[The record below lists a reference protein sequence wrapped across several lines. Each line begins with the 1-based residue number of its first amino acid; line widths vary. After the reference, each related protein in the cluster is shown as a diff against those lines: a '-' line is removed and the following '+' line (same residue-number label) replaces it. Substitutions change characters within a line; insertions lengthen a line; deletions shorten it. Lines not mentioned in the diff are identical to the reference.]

1 MRKKIYLFFLLLNF
15 FFLFSLASIGQ
26 NCQHTVIL
34 YDAYSDGWDGN
45 LLTINVDGIPVLE
58 NITFDNS
65 INDGDSAIF
74 TFPATTGSII
84 TTTFT
89 AVSYSYEAD
98 YTIFD
103 NENNIIA
110 TDGDGGTSSSSG
122 TAPVGLTEEDNI
134 FGFCPEGD
142 MEYLSGTTFSADTL
156 IVNPGSLN
164 KTIIGLEII
173 SGVGIDNPFNLTSL
187 NFNTNGSSDAITD
200 ITNARVY
207 CTLSDS
213 TFSTDSL
220 YGNFENPNGDFT
232 VNGEILLNYGKNYF
246 WLTYDISQDAT
257 LNNFVD
263 AECTSFVISG
273 NTETPEVTAPAG
285 NREISSDVYLV
296 AGINELTTC
305 DVMVYD
311 EGGPNG
317 DYENN
322 FDGTI
327 TFYPNEELSY
337 IQVEVLSLV
346 IGNNEDY
353 LKIYDGNSTDAPL
366 VANLTGTLNDT
377 TFIASND
384 GSMTIEFTTNIAG
397 TFDGFVL
404 NVSCY
409 EPIEAPSIAVNP
421 LPFDGIEVGV
431 LDVSGTLMSWDNV
444 PYSLGYYINFG
455 TDNPPTNIL
464 NNEDLGFTNSY
475 TPELDYL
482 QTYYWQII
490 PYNNIGSTAD
500 CPVWSFSTSSDVP
513 VANINLNFADFG
525 TSTIYPPAVSDT
537 IFNFTLTNLGVG
549 ELSIE
554 SFTDLEGTPFSTNLG
569 LGADTI
575 SLASNETSEPFI
587 FAFQPTEEG
596 YFETEFTIVT
606 SGGEITVTLSGEGY
620 LLPSGMVEV
629 GTGDLINQS
638 LPMEPFYG
646 YSYSQSIYLQHEIKE
661 DGRIERIYY
670 HYNGYQEWGPDAI
683 KIYMGHT
690 TLTGLDNWVSIDD
703 LVEVH
708 EGELSVEAVDGWVEI
723 VLTTPFEYN
732 NTDNLVVAFEEN
744 TTGYHS
750 SSSEFFCTESDT
762 TMSICYYNDNNNPDP
777 NDPPD
782 GNLMESRP
790 NIRFL
795 FAPIPTGP
803 AISFSPMEL
812 DFNEIIAAN
821 DSITTTFTVINN
833 GVENLDISG
842 IDVEGPFVINFDGEI
857 TIEAGESY
865 DFEIEFFPTSSGV
878 FTGTVT
884 FTTNATT
891 GDGVITLMGTAYPS
905 TYLGESFEEGF
916 PPLGWTIEN
925 LSEGNDW
932 TQYNLGAL
940 EGNYNAQLYYNGT
953 NFSDGRLITPLLE
966 LNTVDEIDDF
976 VSFYAKSNSTDAILK
991 VEYSYDGVNFI
1002 EIDEI
1007 DLEPNYSQYVIDLNT
1022 ITVIEDQGIFIAFHG
1037 ITTTNYYTSI
1047 YMDVVLYPPTFLDPI
1062 SPVASSNPIPEDETS
1077 ELNILSLDLG
1087 WDEIFEATG
1096 YYVNIGT
1103 DNPPTNMIQN
1113 ESVEENSFNLNDLEY
1128 STTYYWQVVPYNTFG
1143 SAEECPIWSFTT
1155 MDPLPPGVVQVGF
1168 GEMTTQPLPMN
1179 CYYGYTYSQTIYTS
1193 EELVNDVEGTA
1204 RIEKISYYYNGNSAF
1219 GPDEIQ
1225 IYMGH
1230 TNLSN
1235 FENDSWVTT
1244 DNLALVYDGEISVTN
1259 EEGWI
1264 DIVLSIPFTYNGTD
1278 NLVVGFDENTD
1289 GFHGSSDD
1297 FYSSATDSIM
1307 SLNYYSDGTN
1317 PNPTDLTSIPSATTI
1332 AARPNTQF
1340 YFGAL
1345 PTGPVVMFS
1354 SSDLSFS
1361 TIPAETEDS
1370 IQINI
1375 FNTGISDLVINSLD
1389 INPPFY
1395 SDYSGTLVPG
1405 SSDIA
1410 NIYFQPTEA
1419 GIFTDTLWSN
1429 SNTSTIEVF
1438 AVLSGAS
1445 YPSNYIGE
1453 SFENEFHPEGWNIQN
1468 NGVNQ
1473 WVQYSY
1479 GSYEGEKCARLSNSS
1494 LGNSISNLI
1503 TPQLVITN
1511 NDFITFY
1518 AKKNST
1524 SYGSLIITYSEDS
1537 INFINLD
1544 TINLSTSY
1552 ESFTVSF
1559 ENIPEGNYYIGFLGD
1574 LSTVYNYLSLDAV
1587 IYPPIY
1593 IPPYPPAASTEP
1605 VPADLTEDLSIFTVD
1620 MSWNNN
1626 FFANACKINF
1636 GTDQSTFTEDSAE
1649 DLGNLE
1655 NYQKTSLEY
1664 GTIYYWQILPYNDYG
1679 TAENCPIWSFTTMAD
1694 PTITSLPW
1702 FEDFEEPE
1710 GWLTQGT
1717 FNWTL
1722 YVPAGGDDN
1731 VQGIRALY
1739 PAYSGGNAEAISPPV
1754 VLDVDAE
1761 LVFKWSHGYTTNNPT
1776 AQMQVSTS
1784 TNGLDWEV
1792 IWDKEGEDFD
1802 SDDGANSF
1810 APGDYVNAVVS
1821 LANYNGQTV
1830 YVKFDA
1836 ISEYGGY
1843 PVFVDSIEIKESVD
1857 MEFISTTTTQTNTS
1871 YIFPGYDN
1879 QEIIAVEIT
1888 TEGNANPFEVT
1899 EFEFNT
1905 TGSTDAGNDIT
1916 NAKVYYTGTDNDF
1929 EEINEF
1935 GSVNNPN
1942 GDFTITGTQNILGGT
1957 NYFWLVYG
1965 ISENAT
1971 LENIVD
1977 AQCNSVKIDG
1987 IIQNTEISIP
1997 DGDREIHIAPD
2008 TIIMGTTT
2016 EINTCFAYFYDNG
2029 GVNANYISA
2038 SNETLVIYP
2047 DGADAKVK
2055 INFSIFNTYF
2065 SDDLVIY
2072 DGNSNSAPLIGEY
2085 SGSTI
2090 PEEIISSANDGSLT
2104 IEFSPSSNANAGW
2117 EAVVSCHYMIPD
2129 LELSVSSITFENTY
2143 ENVAAPSHEI
2153 FIRNDGAA
2161 NLNVASHQINGADA
2175 SMFSVSATYPMEIIP
2190 GDSVAVYI
2198 GFTPTS
2204 YGDKIAGVLFTD
2216 VTGEYTDL
2224 ALLYGHCIDPTL
2236 TPSFTE
2242 TFNESVPAAGWQSYE
2257 GQLTENSNLTIVP
2270 VGWFSA
2276 DFANDNEHEN
2286 GASAKREPYF
2296 EENYWLVTPPIN
2308 LGTQG
2313 FDLHFDLALTTH
2325 NENEESSID
2334 LNGKFAVVISTDNGE
2349 TWSSNNILQEWNNS
2363 DTISNVGE
2371 SVSISLDDYS
2381 GTIRLAFYSELTQIA
2396 SDGYDIFV
2404 DNVTVGTPCDLN
2416 IDLGDDINTNVI
2428 DLPYTVSIED
2438 NYASYQWFNNGV
2450 AIDGETNNSYE
2461 ITALGFYQLTLEVT
2475 DENGCQA
2482 SDDIN
2487 VEIFIGM
2494 ELLNNT
2500 KISIYP
2506 NPNAGIFNLE
2516 INSDVKE
2523 FSFELTNMK
2532 GQVIYNKIVKSSNY
2546 KEIIDISHLEKGIY
2560 YIKVINAN
2568 SVKTEKLII
2577 K

>member
-1 MRKKIYLFFLLLNF
+1 MNVY
-15 FFLFSLASIGQ
+15 
-26 NCQHTVIL
+26 
-34 YDAYSDGWDGN
+34 
-45 LLTINVDGIPVLE
+45 VDGILVTAVDENGMEVTDIVCPDDPAGNIPHPFTFQADNGSVITIVFPSTGTWPSEIYYHIFGITGETLLE
-58 NITFDNS
+58 NGNS
-65 INDGDSAIF
+65 DGISE
-74 TFPATTGSII
+74 S
-84 TTTFT
+84 
-89 AVSYSYEAD
+89 
-98 YTIFD
+98 
-103 NENNIIA
+103 
-110 TDGDGGTSSSSG
+110 
-122 TAPVGLTEEDNI
+122 DNI
-134 FGFCPEGD
+134 LGFCPEGD
-142 MEYLSGTTFSADTL
+142 MEYLSSTAFLADTL

-164 KTIIGLEII
+164 KAIIGLEII

-187 NFNTNGSSDAITD
+187 NFNTDGSSDAIID
-200 ITNARVY
+200 IANAKVY
-207 CTLSDS
+207 CTFTDS

-246 WLTYDISQDAT
+246 WLAYDISQDAT

-263 AECTSFVISG
+263 AECTSFVISET
-273 NTETPEVTAPAG
+273 TETPEVTAPAG
-285 NREISSDVYLV
+285 NREISSDVYLLS
-296 AGINELTTC
+296 GISELTTC

-317 DYENN
+317 NYENN

-327 TFYPNEELSY
+327 TFYPNADLSY
-337 IQVEVLSLV
+337 IQVEVISLT

-384 GSMTIEFTTNIAG
+384 GSMTIQFTTNIAG
-397 TFDGFVL
+397 IFDGFVL
-404 NVSCY
+404 HVTCY
-409 EPIEAPSIAVNP
+409 EPTEAPAIAVNP
-421 LPFDGIEVGV
+421 LPFDGSEVGA
-431 LDVSGTLMSWDNV
+431 LDVAGTLMSWDNV
-444 PYSLGYYINFG
+444 PYSLAYYINFG

-475 TPELDYL
+475 TPELDFL

-490 PYNNIGSTAD
+490 PYNNIGSTED

-513 VANINLNFADFG
+513 VADINLNLADFG

-537 IFNFTLTNLGVG
+537 IFNFTLTNVGIG
-549 ELSIE
+549 ELTIE
-554 SFTDLEGTPFSTNLG
+554 SITDLEGTPFSTNLG
-569 LGADTI
+569 LGSDTI
-575 SLASNETSEPFI
+575 SLASNETSMPFV
-587 FAFQPTEEG
+587 FAFQPTEDG
-596 YFETEFTIVT
+596 YFETEFTIIT
-606 SGGEITVTLSGEGY
+606 SGGEITVTLSGSGY
-620 LLPSGMVEV
+620 VLPSGMVEV
-629 GTGDLINQS
+629 GTGDLVNQY
-638 LPMEPFYG
+638 LPMEPYYG

-661 DGRIERIYY
+661 EGRIERIYY
-670 HYNGYQEWGPDAI
+670 HYNGDQEWGPDAI
-683 KIYMGHT
+683 KVYMGHT
-690 TLTGLDNWVSIDD
+690 TLTGLDDWVSIDD
-703 LVEVH
+703 LTEVH

-732 NTDNLVVAFEEN
+732 NVDNLVVAFEEN
-744 TTGYHS
+744 TTGYHGYNS
-750 SSSEFFCTESDT
+750 DFFCTAVDT
-762 TMSICYYNDNNNPDP
+762 NMSIYYYNDVTNPEPDA
-777 NDPPD
+777 PPA
-782 GNLMESRP
+782 GTLIESRP

-803 AISFSPMEL
+803 AITFSPMEL
-812 DFNEIIAAN
+812 DFDEIVAAG
-821 DSITTTFTVINN
+821 DSVTTTFTVINN

-842 IDVEGPFVINFDGEI
+842 IDIDGPFVINFDGEI
-857 TIEAGESY
+857 SIEAGESY
-865 DFEIEFFPTSSGV
+865 VFEIEFFPTSSGV

-891 GDGVITLMGTAYPS
+891 GDGVITLIASAYPS
-905 TYLGESFEEGF
+905 TYIGESFEEEF
-916 PPLGWTIEN
+916 PPLGWSIEN

-932 TQYNLGAL
+932 TQYSYGGL
-940 EGNYNAQLYYNGT
+940 EGNYSAQLYYNNI
-953 NFSDGRLITPLLE
+953 NFSEGRLITPMLE

-976 VSFYAKSNSTDAILK
+976 VSFYAKSNSTDAIIK

-1007 DLEPNYSQYVIDLNT
+1007 NLEPNYTQYVIDLSN
-1022 ITVIEDQGIFIAFHG
+1022 ITTVEDQGIFIAFHG
-1037 ITTTNYYTSI
+1037 ITTIDYNTTI
-1047 YMDVVLYPPTFLDPI
+1047 FMDVVLYPPIFLEPI
-1062 SPVASSNPIPEDETS
+1062 PPGTTDNPIPEDETS
-1077 ELNILSLDLG
+1077 ELNVLSLNLG
-1087 WDEIFEATG
+1087 WDGIFEATG
-1096 YYVNIGT
+1096 YYVNVGT
-1103 DNPPTNMIQN
+1103 DNPPTNFIQN
-1113 ESVEENSFNLNDLEY
+1113 ESVEENSFNLNNLEY
-1128 STTYYWQVVPYNTFG
+1128 STTYYWQIVPYNTFG
-1143 SAEECPIWSFTT
+1143 SAEDCPVWSFTT
-1155 MDPLPPGVVQVGF
+1155 MEALPPGDVQIGF
-1168 GEMTTQPLPMN
+1168 DEITTQPLPMN
-1179 CYYGYTYSQTIYTS
+1179 CYYGYTYSQSIYTS
-1193 EELVNDVEGTA
+1193 EELINDVEGTA

-1219 GPDEIQ
+1219 GPDAIQ

-1235 FENDSWVTT
+1235 FENDSWIIS
-1244 DNLALVYDGEISVTN
+1244 DNLSLVYDGEISVTS
-1259 EEGWI
+1259 EEGWV
-1264 DIVLSIPFTYNGTD
+1264 DIILSTPFTYNGTD
-1278 NLVVGFDENTD
+1278 NLVVGFDENTP
-1289 GFHGSSDD
+1289 GYHSSADD
-1297 FYSSATDSIM
+1297 FYSSITDSIT
-1307 SLNYYSDGTN
+1307 SLYYFSDGTN
-1317 PNPTDLTSIPSATTI
+1317 PDPINITGTTSTPVTY
-1332 AARPNTQF
+1332 RPNTKF
-1340 YFGAL
+1340 HFGAL
-1345 PTGPVVMFS
+1345 PTGSVVMFS
-1354 SSDLSFS
+1354 SSNLSFS

-1370 IQINI
+1370 IQISI

-1395 SDYSGTLVPG
+1395 SNYSGTVVPG
-1405 SSDIA
+1405 GSDIA

-1419 GIFTDTLWSN
+1419 GMFTDTLWSN
-1429 SNTSTIEVF
+1429 SNTSTIETF
-1438 AVLSGAS
+1438 SVLSGAS
-1445 YPSNYIGE
+1445 YPSNYVGE

-1468 NGVNQ
+1468 NGINQ
-1473 WVQYSY
+1473 WTQNSAEA
-1479 GSYEGEKCARLSNSS
+1479 YEGDKCARLSYSYN
-1494 LGNSISNLI
+1494 GNSISNLI

-1511 NDFITFY
+1511 NDFITFQ
-1518 AKKNST
+1518 AKKNSAN
-1524 SYGSLIITYSEDS
+1524 YGSLIITYSEDN
-1537 INFINLD
+1537 INFTNLD
-1544 TINLSTSY
+1544 TINLSSSY

-1574 LSTVYNYLSLDAV
+1574 LSNSYNYLLLDAV

-1593 IPPYPPAASTEP
+1593 IPPYPPVFSTEP
-1605 VPADLTEDLSIFTVD
+1605 SPFDGAADLSIFTIN
-1620 MSWNNN
+1620 MSWDNN
-1626 FFANACKINF
+1626 FFATACKINF

-1649 DLGNLE
+1649 DLGDIE
-1655 NYQKTSLEY
+1655 NYQVTSLEY
-1664 GTIYYWQILPYNDYG
+1664 ATTYYWQILPYNDYG
-1679 TAENCPIWSFTTMAD
+1679 TAEECPVWSFTTMAD

-1702 FEDFEEPE
+1702 LEDFQEPE

-1739 PAYSGGNAEAISPPV
+1739 PAYSGGNAEVISPPV

-1776 AQMQVSTS
+1776 TQMQVSAS
-1784 TNGLDWEV
+1784 TDGLDWDV

-1802 SDDGANSF
+1802 SEDGASSY

-1843 PVFVDSIEIKESVD
+1843 PVFVDSVEIKESVD
-1857 MEFISTTTTQTNTS
+1857 MELISTTTTQTNTD
-1871 YIFPGYDN
+1871 YIFAGYDN

-1888 TEGNANPFEVT
+1888 TEGNANPFEIT

-1905 TGSTDAGNDIT
+1905 IGSTDAGNDIT
-1916 NAKVYYTGTDNDF
+1916 NAKVYYTVTDDDF
-1929 EEINEF
+1929 EAINEF

-1942 GDFTITGTQNILGGT
+1942 GDFTITGTQILAGEGI

-1977 AQCNSVKIDG
+1977 AQCNYVKIDG
-1987 IIQNTEISIP
+1987 TNQDTEISIP

-2016 EINTCFAYFYDNG
+2016 DINTCFAYFYDNG
-2029 GVNANYISA
+2029 GIENSYTS
-2038 SNETLVIYP
+2038 SSTETLVIYP

-2055 INFSIFNTYF
+2055 INFSVFNTYF
-2065 SDDLVIY
+2065 SDDLIIY

-2104 IEFSPSSNANAGW
+2104 LEFSPTGNSNVGW

-2129 LELSVSSITFENTY
+2129 LEISVNSITFEDTY
-2143 ENVAAPSHEI
+2143 ENIAAPSHEI

-2161 NLNVASHQINGADA
+2161 NLTVASHQINGDDA

-2190 GDSVAVYI
+2190 GDSVAVYVS
-2198 GFTPTS
+2198 FTPTS

-2242 TFNESVPAAGWQSYE
+2242 TFTESVPAAGWQSYE
-2257 GQLTENSNLTIVP
+2257 GELTENSNLTIVP

-2276 DFANDNEHEN
+2276 DFANDNAHEN

-2296 EENYWLVTPPIN
+2296 EENYWLITPPIE

-2313 FDLHFDLALTTH
+2313 FDLHFDIALTTH
-2325 NENEESSID
+2325 NASEESSID
-2334 LNGKFAVVISTDNGE
+2334 VNGKFAVVISTDNGD
-2349 TWSSNNILQEWNNS
+2349 TWSSDNILQEWNNS
-2363 DTISNVGE
+2363 NTISNVGE
-2371 SVSISLDDYS
+2371 SVSISLADYS
-2381 GTIRLAFYSELTQIA
+2381 GTVRLAFYSELTQIA

-2404 DNVTVGTPCDLN
+2404 DNITVGTPCDLN
-2416 IDLGDDINTNVI
+2416 IDLGDNVNMLAS

-2450 AIDGETNNSYE
+2450 AMEGETNSSYE
-2461 ITALGFYQLTLEVT
+2461 ITTAGLYELTLEVT
-2475 DENGCQA
+2475 DENDCQA

-2487 VEIFIGM
+2487 IDVAVGM
-2494 ELLNNT
+2494 ESLKNT

-2546 KEIIDISHLEKGIY
+2546 KEVIDISDLEKGIY